1 MQQAAFRPLHVD
13 AVGAAVAATGHQ
25 LVAHVVDLVRIG
37 ALVAARAVGHQTDAG
52 ILVADVAV
60 GDVGVLLLVVLQVV
74 RAEELVAPAERHVA
88 LVLQIGLRP
97 AQAVAF
103 DGGRL
108 LGTLLAR
115 GLGIAGRR
123 RLRRLAECRNR
134 VLDGTQR
141 PAFGLLIVGQR
152 GQAQGDA
159 EG

>member
-1 MQQAAFRPLHVD
+1 MNNYNINK
-13 AVGAAVAATGHQ
+13 G
-25 LVAHVVDLVRIG
+25 IG
-37 ALVAARAVGHQTDAG
+37 RTVEFKGLKAQYLFIFAG
-52 ILVADVAV
+52 
-60 GDVGVLLLVVLQVV
+60 G
-74 RAEELVAPAERHVA
+74 
-88 LVLQIGLRP
+88 
-97 AQAVAF
+97 
-103 DGGRL
+103 L